1 VSGRAVAVTVSVV
14 LVLGAG
20 VVVADRVA
28 ASMAERRAVE
38 AVQENLDVTGTPSL
52 SIEGF
57 PFLTQVLAGSLDE
70 VSGSVDGVTL
80 DGGIT
85 ATDVTFD
92 AQGVQTSEPYT
103 VSTGT
108 VSATLPT
115 ATLEQVVAEQTDLDV
130 DVSVEGE
137 RLVASGAVLGV
148 DLSAALTPRVE
159 DGRLLVDVG
168 QMSLGGLTITVDD
181 LPDRIASR
189 LTDLEVPVSGLPEGL
204 TLTSVAVVP
213 DGARITATGQDVT
226 LAVAP

>member
-1 VSGRAVAVTVSVV
+1 MSGRAVAVTVSVV

-57 PFLTQVLAGSLDE
+57 PFLTQVLAGSLDD

-108 VSATLPT
+108 ISATLPT

-130 DVSVEGE
+130 DVSVEGD
-137 RLVASGAVLGV
+137 RLIASGAVLGV
-148 DLSAALTPRVE
+148 DLSAASRPSRAPFALPTRSSMPMAPPRGRGRAGRSARHPPSLRE
-159 DGRLLVDVG
+159 ASCRRPPSSPSDGRAVRGGRVDPARP
-168 QMSLGGLTITVDD
+168 SLGT
-181 LPDRIASR
+181 R
-189 LTDLEVPVSGLPEGL
+189 
-204 TLTSVAVVP
+204 
-213 DGARITATGQDVT
+213 
-226 LAVAP
+226 